1 MPPTWPPSRPMEVE
15 NKGQYFVKMT
25 QACELERQMWHEQE
39 RRLRVYQIR
48 LKGKM
53 DELARRREQL
63 SLREAAR
70 RKSFKLVRQ
79 LSRTRVTGRRVPRN
93 NLQGVIVRGNNHA
106 TPSRKD
112 VIDSRNYIP

>member
-1 MPPTWPPSRPMEVE
+1 MEVE

-63 SLREAAR
+63 SLREAAIKHQEEEFQAR
-70 RKSFKLVRQ
+70 EATLKNKSDRKKGAAEQ
-79 LSRTRVTGRRVPRN
+79 YSRCESKGKQPRY
-93 NLQGVIVRGNNHA
+93 
-106 TPSRKD
+106 T
-112 VIDSRNYIP
+112 